1 MGKTTLA
8 KTVYNHRAI
17 HHHFELRAW
26 VSLPD
31 EGTDDNELENIFES
45 QIMSTTV
52 EPNAKDQYYWIQ
64 DESSGNSSCKIE
76 EIEDEASSIPSIN
89 KAQCKSKQND
99 VVWSWVY

>member
-1 MGKTTLA
+1 M
-8 KTVYNHRAI
+8 
-17 HHHFELRAW
+17 
-26 VSLPD
+26 SLPD

-76 EIEDEASSIPSIN
+76 EIEDEASSVPSIN
-89 KAQCKSKQND
+89 KAQCKSK
-99 VVWSWVY
+99 